1 MNYVPSIEKA
11 KEWGITQRRVAI
23 YCKEGRIK
31 GAELVGNRW
40 LLPVD
45 AQKPIDPRKKLSKE
59 N

>member
-11 KEWGITQRRVAI
+11 KEWGITQRRVAV

-40 LLPVD
+40 FLPVD
-45 AQKPIDPRKKLSKE
+45 AKKPVDPRKKLSK
-59 N
+59 